1 MPSGC
6 DPSRG
11 RQNDSRL
18 SHHRAP
24 KNAVAMTP
32 HQTELV
38 VQTRG
43 RGFHEITREVTAWVR
58 STGIQTGLCTLFLR
72 HTSAS
77 LVIQENADPDVR
89 RDFDTFF
96 ADLVPD
102 GWRRFI
108 HTAEGNDDMP
118 AHILSAL
125 MGVHLSIP
133 IREGELALGTW
144 QGIYVWEHRKT
155 PHARRVVVHGW

>member
-18 SHHRAP
+18 SLHRAP

-43 RGFHEITREVTAWVR
+43 RGFHEITREVTDWVR

-77 LVIQENADPDVR
+77 LVIR
-89 RDFDTFF
+89 RMPIPTS
-96 ADLVPD
+96 VGTSTPTSPT
-102 GWRRFI
+102 WCP
-108 HTAEGNDDMP
+108 TAG
-118 AHILSAL
+118 AGS
-125 MGVHLSIP
+125 SIP
-133 IREGELALGTW
+133 PRAT
-144 QGIYVWEHRKT
+144 T
-155 PHARRVVVHGW
+155 TCPPTSSPP